1 MQKDYGTARRQ
12 VARNDCKSQLV
23 FSIFRLGALAFGVL
37 PWRLNKC
44 DSSKCHERS
53 ARFGKVAVLFG
64 GTSAEREVSLKSGR
78 AVLAALLRQG
88 VDAHGV
94 DVVDNTIL
102 EKLRSGGFARVFI
115 VLHGRGG
122 EDGVI
127 QGALETL
134 GLPYTG
140 SGVLGSALGMDKV
153 RTKQIWQAAGLPTPK
168 FLVLESASDL
178 GRVEAELGFPVMIK
192 PAHEGSS
199 IGMSKVEC
207 AADLPAAWQ
216 SAMQYDT
223 ACLPRTGSRSR
234 IHRLD
239 SGRAGVAA
247 DPPGNHACLL
257 RLPGQIFRR
266 RHALSLSRAAYPRPK
281 NCSCVRSRN
290 ALFAPSRRVVGE
302 AWTSCVDHNGQP
314 YLIEVNTVPGM
325 TDHSL
330 VPMAARAAGI
340 DFEALVLRILED
352 SLARDAQTESVRHD
366 A

>member
-1 MQKDYGTARRQ
+1 MSDMT
-12 VARNDCKSQLV
+12 
-23 FSIFRLGALAFGVL
+23 
-37 PWRLNKC
+37 
-44 DSSKCHERS
+44 
-53 ARFGKVAVLFG
+53 RFGKVAVLFG
-64 GTSAEREVSLKSGR
+64 GTSAEREVSLKSGN
-78 AVLAALLRQG
+78 AVLEALQRQG

-94 DVVDNTIL
+94 DVQGNSIL
-102 EKLRSGGFARVFI
+102 ETLRRGGFARVFI

-122 EDGVI
+122 EDGVL

-168 FLVLESASDL
+168 FLVLEAASDL
-178 GRVEAELGFPVMIK
+178 ERVEAELGFPVMIK

-207 AADLPAAWQ
+207 AADLSAAWQ

-223 ACLPRTGSRSR
+223 AVLAEKWITGREYTASILGEQALPL
-234 IHRLD
+234 IRLETTHAFYD
-239 SGRAGVAA
+239 YQAKYFANDTRYHCPCDLSEAEEVQFRALALRAFRAVAA
-247 DPPGNHACLL
+247 CGW
-257 RLPGQIFRR
+257 G
-266 RHALSLSRAAYPRPK
+266 
-281 NCSCVRSRN
+281 
-290 ALFAPSRRVVGE
+290 RVDFMCDD
-302 AWTSCVDHNGQP
+302 SGQP

-330 VPMAARAAGI
+330 VPMAARVAGM
-340 DFEALVLRILED
+340 DFDALVVRILDD
-352 SLARDAQTESVRHD
+352 SLLRDAHTNTVQHD

>member
-1 MQKDYGTARRQ
+1 M
-12 VARNDCKSQLV
+12 
-23 FSIFRLGALAFGVL
+23 
-37 PWRLNKC
+37 
-44 DSSKCHERS
+44 SSP

-78 AVLAALLRQG
+78 AVLEALQRQG

-102 EKLRSGGFARVFI
+102 ETLRSGRFARVFI

-168 FLVLESASDL
+168 FLLLESASDL
-178 GRVEAELGFPVMIK
+178 SRVEAELGFPVMIK

-199 IGMSKVEC
+199 IGMSKVER
-207 AADLPAAWQ
+207 AEDLPAAWQ
-216 SAMQYDT
+216 AAMQYDRAVLAETWITGREYT
-223 ACLPRTGSRSR
+223 ASMLGEQALPL
-234 IHRLD
+234 IRLETTHAFYD
-239 SGRAGVAA
+239 YQAKYFANDTRYHCPCGLPEAEELQLRALAQRAFRAVAA
-247 DPPGNHACLL
+247 RGW
-257 RLPGQIFRR
+257 G
-266 RHALSLSRAAYPRPK
+266 
-281 NCSCVRSRN
+281 
-290 ALFAPSRRVVGE
+290 RVDFM
-302 AWTSCVDHNGQP
+302 CDHNGQP

-340 DFEALVLRILED
+340 NFEALVLRILED